1 MLKIKIIIIMGV
13 TIIALQIN
21 IYTCTDTI
29 FIFDIF
35 MTPNFTGNL
44 IFYPPLPLFFTDAP
58 FHNKRQAPD
67 RRIVVLF

>member
-44 IFYPPLPLFFTDAP
+44 IFYPPLPLFLQMHLFTTKGK
-58 FHNKRQAPD
+58 HLREE
-67 RRIVVLF
+67 